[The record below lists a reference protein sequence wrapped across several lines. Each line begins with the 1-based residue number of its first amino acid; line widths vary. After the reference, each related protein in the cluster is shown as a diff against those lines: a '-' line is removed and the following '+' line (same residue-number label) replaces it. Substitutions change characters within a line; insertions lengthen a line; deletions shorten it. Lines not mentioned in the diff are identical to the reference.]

1 MKRPGA
7 APGQRTVI
15 RSPFE
20 LSLSAASK
28 HSPVPKLGTA
38 AASTPRLVSAKTVCA
53 LPCARRENAGDF
65 FVPRKLYGV
74 VPHKLMVYRITIE
87 SKFLRAELFDRETM
101 EETTAFLDVV
111 TRESGI
117 HGRSNILI
125 YVHSSAPIFHV
136 EYHGF
141 IDCFKEIAKKPGH
154 QIALLADS
162 KDLYISHE

>member
-1 MKRPGA
+1 M
-7 APGQRTVI
+7 
-15 RSPFE
+15 
-20 LSLSAASK
+20 
-28 HSPVPKLGTA
+28 
-38 AASTPRLVSAKTVCA
+38 
-53 LPCARRENAGDF
+53 
-65 FVPRKLYGV
+65 
-74 VPHKLMVYRITIE
+74 
-87 SKFLRAELFDRETM
+87 FDRETM

-162 KDLYISHE
+162 KDLYISHEYLELRARQYGLNVRNFRNEAAALEWLANRRRAPDRRGQQERRWRQEPLKHQERRLHPERRQRMRRGGLESPL